1 MVRRRVRIEIQRN
14 LLGSHMTNSVRTFAL
29 LVIGPIVFSSVALSQ
44 TESSIAVVPCSDGMG
59 RPTLKRR
66 APAPENSNSIPS
78 GARTTA
84 SSNGCGNHESSRTAA
99 SHLKVRFEGLHTAT
113 ASEVLRFFREQN
125 IEMPNE
131 RVPEPEILSK
141 ALLALKGFLADRGY
155 LSAVVD
161 TNRSEEEKTITFLVY
176 EGPRANVAEIRFQGN
191 RIFSSQELLSRMKEY
206 LAPYESL
213 ETGYNAKVFEYAI
226 RRLTDFVR
234 SQGYLKAK
242 TSELKK
248 EINERGLVISIPVD
262 EGPLY
267 RLGEVK
273 ILGAEQISPEQIR
286 AMLSLER
293 GDIVNG
299 ELIGKWLFEEIQ
311 EIYGAKGFIQYTAE
325 PEPEFRA
332 IAEGQTEGVVDFT
345 VNIEEGQQFKIRSI
359 RFLAGN
365 LS

>member
-1 MVRRRVRIEIQRN
+1 
-14 LLGSHMTNSVRTFAL
+14 
-29 LVIGPIVFSSVALSQ
+29 
-44 TESSIAVVPCSDGMG
+44 
-59 RPTLKRR
+59 
-66 APAPENSNSIPS
+66 
-78 GARTTA
+78 
-84 SSNGCGNHESSRTAA
+84 
-99 SHLKVRFEGLHTAT
+99 
-113 ASEVLRFFREQN
+113 
-125 IEMPNE
+125 MPNE

-141 ALLALKGFLADRGY
+141 AVLALKGFLADRGY

-161 TNRSEEEKTITFLVY
+161 RNRSEEEKTITFLVY

-191 RIFSSQELLSRMKEY
+191 RIFSSQELLSRLKEY
-206 LAPYESL
+206 LAAYKPL
-213 ETGYNAKVFEYAI
+213 DTGYNAEVLDIAI
-226 RRLTDFVR
+226 RRLIDFIR

-242 TSELKK
+242 TDEPKK
-248 EINERGLVISIPVD
+248 EISERGLVINIPVD

-273 ILGAEQISPEQIR
+273 ILGAEHISREQIR
-286 AMLSLER
+286 AMLSLQR
-293 GDIVNG
+293 GDIANG

-345 VNIEEGQQFKIRSI
+345 VYIEEGQQFKIRSI

-365 LS
+365 LSNRDLRELLLISEGDVYNRQLLDQSISRLNEFGLFEKIDKDKDIEFRTDEEVSLIDIVIKLKR